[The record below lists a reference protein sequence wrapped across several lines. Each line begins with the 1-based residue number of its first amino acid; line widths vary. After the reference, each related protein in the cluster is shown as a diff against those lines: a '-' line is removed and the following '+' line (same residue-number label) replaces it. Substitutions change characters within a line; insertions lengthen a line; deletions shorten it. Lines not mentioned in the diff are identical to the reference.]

1 MKIDPLTA
9 TGLVI
14 AVGSAGMS
22 AMSPERSTIT
32 STATHST
39 TSAVFREVES
49 EAITIQSQL
58 AATRYQ
64 SGLCLTAANPIGPN
78 QIVTN
83 IAVGSYVCDR
93 FGTTAIVAPGGD
105 LVQIARTGDPKIITE
120 GLK

>member
-1 MKIDPLTA
+1 MKIDAFTA

-14 AVGSAGMS
+14 AVGSTAMS

-39 TSAVFREVES
+39 TSAVFQEVES
-49 EAITIQSQL
+49 EAIAIQSQL

-64 SGLCLTAANPIGPN
+64 SGLCLIAANPIGPN
-78 QIVTN
+78 QIVAN

-105 LVQIARTGDPKIITE
+105 LVQIARTGDPGIITE